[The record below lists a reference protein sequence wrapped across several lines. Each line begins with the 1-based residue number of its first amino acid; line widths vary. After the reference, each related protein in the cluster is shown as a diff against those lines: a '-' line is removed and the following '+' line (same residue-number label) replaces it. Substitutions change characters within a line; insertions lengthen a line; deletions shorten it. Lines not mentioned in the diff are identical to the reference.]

1 MTLGEGLGKFADLE
15 SRVIRMVELFKATR
29 TRKEALEAEVRRL
42 KSEMEQLSSENE
54 RLKSEASE
62 FERDRELIK
71 EKVERML
78 ARISRQDAG

>member
-1 MTLGEGLGKFADLE
+1 MTLGNGLEKFADLE
-15 SRVIRMVELFKATR
+15 SRVYRMVELFKATKSQ
-29 TRKEALEAEVRRL
+29 KEALEAEVRRL
-42 KSEMEQLSSENE
+42 ESEMEQFSSENE
-54 RLKSEASE
+54 RLKFEVSE